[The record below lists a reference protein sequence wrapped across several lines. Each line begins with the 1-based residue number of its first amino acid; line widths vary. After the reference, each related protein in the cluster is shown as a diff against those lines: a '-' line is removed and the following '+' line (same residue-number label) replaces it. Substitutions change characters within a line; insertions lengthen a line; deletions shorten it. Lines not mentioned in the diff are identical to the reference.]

1 MTRTENTFPAAA
13 QLTIAPTDPNKR
25 YLGDA
30 TVVHEFIGQFADDV
44 IRAYDGFLSGT
55 VGADVAKGQ
64 VDALVKEYGDAF
76 MGRDPRYEIAPWQGE
91 RMRARLLAAI
101 VKMKYAD
108 DPGQEF
114 FGFYGLQCVRAA
126 IALAK
131 GSPEA
136 KVGKQLKEILDDARG
151 RLLGVIL

>member
-1 MTRTENTFPAAA
+1 MKNTDDLLAVD
-13 QLTIAPTDPNKR
+13 QLSIAPTNAKKK

-30 TVVHEFIGQFADDV
+30 GVVHDFVGRFASDV

-91 RMRARLLAAI
+91 RMRARLLAANA
-101 VKMKYAD
+101 KMKYAD
-108 DPGQEF
+108 DPGHAF
-114 FGFYGLQCVRAA
+114 FEFYGLQCVRAA
-126 IALAK
+126 IDLAK

-136 KVGKQLKEILDDARG
+136 KVGKQLKEILDFARG